1 MRFSK
6 VLIGLSLLVWLVI
19 FTACMDKSSTM
30 SKNFTNFNI
39 IYNQKMIR
47 ENKVQQET
55 PWGFQEISLENK
67 IEHNVSSIEEYI
79 NLIKNKTKNTKW
91 KDNKIHI
98 IHFLKGVYTIPKGNK
113 YYVLLVPSKTIIEGA
128 GIGNTIFKAVAE
140 IDKNDKFHFRR
151 LFNLEYATHD
161 VVVRGISFFN
171 ETRDNKWGLF
181 HANGAVDRENY
192 LFEDIEFDDVFG
204 VIGKNSHLSNFI
216 TFRGLKKRIG
226 NTSNRIKNNFKIPI
240 PVGYQF
246 YSNNQDNVE
255 LAGQIGVRQGN
266 SVVFHDCILGD
277 NMSAT
282 LDIYSNY
289 VEVVG
294 VRFIDPL
301 HDHAIKTP
309 NGNHLYIHDSSF
321 ELNYKTKLIEGN
333 GYWNPTFF
341 THEVSNRDKNS
352 LRKNYHF
359 KNLRF
364 KRKYKNIIAIQNNIK
379 TRYMEAEPFSIYD
392 EDKKRQNNV
401 SGDMVWEN
409 ISFENY
415 SNKHKILGYPNV
427 QTEEGYD
434 ALNYTSFIA
443 KPAQMKVNNNN
454 SHGSYSIN
462 IKNKIE
468 NSKKDNTG
476 VYSWGNNKRI
486 KIDYPRN
493 NRLFIGSKAKS
504 RDKTYILMNVSTMR
518 NKYLNKLMQ

>member
-1 MRFSK
+1 MKCFK
-6 VLIGLSLLVWLVI
+6 VLIGLSLLIYVVI
-19 FTACMDKSSTM
+19 FTACADKFSKMKKSS
-30 SKNFTNFNI
+30 TNFNI

-55 PWGFQEISLENK
+55 PWGFQEISLERK
-67 IEHNVSSIEEYI
+67 IEHNISSIEAYKV
-79 NLIKNKTKNTKW
+79 LIKNNTKNSKW
-91 KDNKIHI
+91 TDNKIHI

-128 GIGNTIFKAVAE
+128 GVGNTIFKAVDE
-140 IDKNDKFHFRR
+140 IDKNDKFHFRK

-161 VVVRGISFFN
+161 VVVRGISFYN

-181 HANGAVDRENY
+181 HANGARDRENY

-204 VIGKNSHLSNFI
+204 TIGMDSHLSNFI

-226 NTSNRIKNNFKIPI
+226 NTTKRIKNNFQIPI
-240 PVGYQF
+240 PIGYQF

-289 VEVVG
+289 VEIVG
-294 VRFIDPL
+294 VRFVNPL

-321 ELNYKTKLIEGN
+321 ELNYKTKLIEGS
-333 GYWNPTFF
+333 GYWSPTFF
-341 THEVSNRDKNS
+341 THEVSNKDKNS

-359 KNLRF
+359 KNLKF
-364 KRKYKNIIAIQNNIK
+364 SRKHKKISLIKNNIK
-379 TRYMEAEPFSIYD
+379 IDFIESEPFTIYD
-392 EDKKRQNNV
+392 ERTIRKNNV

-409 ISFENY
+409 ISFEGY
-415 SNKHKILGYPNV
+415 SEKHKVLGYPNV
-427 QTEEGYD
+427 QTKEGYE
-434 ALNYTSFIA
+434 ALNYTKLIA
-443 KPAQMKVNNNN
+443 KPAQMKANNNDA
-454 SHGSYSIN
+454 HGSYHVN
-462 IKNKIE
+462 IQKKTKS
-468 NSKKDNTG
+468 SKEDRTG
-476 VYSWGNNKRI
+476 VYSWGNDKND

-493 NRLFIGSKAKS
+493 NRLFSAHKVQSKL
-504 RDKTYILMNVSTMR
+504 RPYILMNVSTM
-518 NKYLNKLMQ
+518 KKQYLNKKK